1 MALSLCAEIRRFGKT
16 VFSEINVMIGYILR
30 KLGYGVAVMLG
41 IVVVVFFLFNILPV
55 DPARMT
61 QGQRADVQSLQAVR
75 KEFGLDKPVPVQF
88 VYYLNDLSPVAV
100 HVRNEEEQQRYHYV
114 SLIPISKE
122 KTIALKWPYLR
133 RSYQTRKDVA
143 SLLWGVIPNTLILAT
158 TAMLFAIV
166 IGVFLGVLSAVH
178 QNTWI
183 DKAALTFS
191 TLGISAPSFFAGIII
206 AWVFGFVLNKYTGL
220 NMSGSLYSYDPFRGE
235 IITWRNLVLPMLTLG
250 LRPLAIIVQ
259 LTRSAMLDVLG
270 QDYIRTARA
279 KGLGERAVIYR
290 HALKNALNP
299 VITAIANWFASLLAG
314 SFFVEYVFGYN
325 GLGKATVDALEMSDF
340 PVVMG
345 SILFIAFI
353 FVVINILVDVLYVWI
368 DPRVNLS

>member
-1 MALSLCAEIRRFGKT
+1 
-16 VFSEINVMIGYILR
+16 
-30 KLGYGVAVMLG
+30 
-41 IVVVVFFLFNILPV
+41 
-55 DPARMT
+55 
-61 QGQRADVQSLQAVR
+61 
-75 KEFGLDKPVPVQF
+75 
-88 VYYLNDLSPVAV
+88 
-100 HVRNEEEQQRYHYV
+100 
-114 SLIPISKE
+114 
-122 KTIALKWPYLR
+122 
-133 RSYQTRKDVA
+133 VA
-143 SLLWGVIPNTLILAT
+143 SLLMGVIPNTLILAT
-158 TAMLFAIV
+158 TAMIFAIV
-166 IGVFLGVLSAVH
+166 IGVLLGVISAVN

-183 DKAALTFS
+183 DKLAVAFS

-206 AWVFGFVLNKYTGL
+206 AWIFGFVLHKYTGL
-220 NMSGSLYSYDPFRGE
+220 NMSGSLYSYDAFNGE
-235 IITWRNLVLPMLTLG
+235 VITWRNLVLPMVTLG

-279 KGLGERAVIYR
+279 KGLGERTIIYR

-368 DPRVNLS
+368 DPRVKLS

>member
-1 MALSLCAEIRRFGKT
+1 
-16 VFSEINVMIGYILR
+16 MISYFLR
-30 KLGYGVAVMLG
+30 KLGYGAAVMLG
-41 IVVVVFFLFNILPV
+41 IVLVVFFLFNILPV

-75 KEFGLDKPVPVQF
+75 KEFGLDKSIPVQF
-88 VYYLNDLSPVAV
+88 AYYLNDLSPIGIHA
-100 HVRNEEEQQRYHYV
+100 RNAEEKQRYHYV

-122 KTIALKWPYLR
+122 RTIALKWPYLR

-143 SLLWGVIPNTLILAT
+143 SLLLGVIPNTLILAT
-158 TAMLFAIV
+158 TAMIFAII
-166 IGVFLGVLSAVH
+166 IGVLLGVLSAVH

-183 DKAALTFS
+183 DRLSVAFS

-206 AWVFGFVLNKYTGL
+206 AWIFGFVLNKYTGL
-220 NMSGSLYSYDPFRGE
+220 NMSGSLYSYDPFKGE
-235 IITWRNLVLPMLTLG
+235 VITWRNLVLPMLTLG

-259 LTRSAMLDVLG
+259 LTRNAMLDVLG

-279 KGLGERAVIYR
+279 KGLGERTVIYR

-299 VITAIANWFASLLAG
+299 VVTAIANWFASLLAG

-353 FVVINILVDVLYVWI
+353 FVVINILVDVIYVWI
-368 DPRVNLS
+368 DPRVKLT

>member
-1 MALSLCAEIRRFGKT
+1 
-16 VFSEINVMIGYILR
+16 MISYLIR
-30 KLGYGVAVMLG
+30 KLFYGVAVMLG

-88 VYYLNDLSPVAV
+88 AYYINDLSPIGIHLNTPAE
-100 HVRNEEEQQRYHYV
+100 RLRYHYV
-114 SLIPISKE
+114 PLFGISPQKV
-122 KTIALKWPYLR
+122 IALKWPYLR
-133 RSYQTRKDVA
+133 RSYQTSKDVA
-143 SLLWGVIPNTLILAT
+143 SLLLEVVPNTLILAT

-166 IGVFLGVLSAVH
+166 IGVFLGILSAVH
-178 QNTWI
+178 KDTWV
-183 DKAALTFS
+183 DRSALAFS

-206 AWVFGFVLNKYTGL
+206 AWIFGFVLSKYTGL
-220 NMSGSLYSYDPFRGE
+220 NMSGSLYSYDPFKGE
-235 IITWRNLVLPMLTLG
+235 VVTWKNLILPMVTLG
-250 LRPLAIIVQ
+250 FRPLAIIVQ
-259 LTRSAMLDVLG
+259 LTRNAMLDVLG
-270 QDYIRTARA
+270 QDYISTAKA
-279 KGLGERAVIYR
+279 KGLGSNAIIYR

-299 VITAIANWFASLLAG
+299 VITAIATWFASLLAG

-325 GLGKATVDALEMSDF
+325 GLGKTTVNALALSDF

-353 FVVINILVDVLYVWI
+353 FVVINILVDVVYVWI
-368 DPRVNLS
+368 DPRVKLQ